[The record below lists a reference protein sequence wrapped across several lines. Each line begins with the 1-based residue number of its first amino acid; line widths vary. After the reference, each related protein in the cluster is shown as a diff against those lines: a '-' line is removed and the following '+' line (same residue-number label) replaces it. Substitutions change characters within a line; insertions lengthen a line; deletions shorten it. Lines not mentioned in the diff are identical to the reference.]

1 MLMCTN
7 NDTKLLTH
15 EQAYDQYGKDGVS
28 DDGHGHGPS
37 QEDMFSMFFGGG
49 GRQQSGPRKV
59 TPNYSNCSVTVQ

>member
-1 MLMCTN
+1 
-7 NDTKLLTH
+7 
-15 EQAYDQYGKDGVS
+15 VS

-59 TPNYSNCSVTVQ
+59 TLRKVTAA